1 MTIFDNVL
9 IQFTIA
15 CLLQFPTIQSI
26 VISIYDRYYNLRR
39 LLLQFTT
46 GITTYDDYYYN
57 LRQVLQLTTTIITIY
72 DRYYNLRRLLLQFTT
87 GITTYDD
94 YYYNLRQVLQ
104 LTTEQTSHLGSLTA
118 STTATVTKTS
128 LKKWIRAASNFMA
141 LTPSPKIWQMFV
153 GKFLWS

>member
-57 LRQVLQLTTTIITIY
+57 LRQVLQLTT
-72 DRYYNLRRLLLQFTT
+72 
-87 GITTYDD
+87 
-94 YYYNLRQVLQ
+94 
-104 LTTEQTSHLGSLTA
+104 EQTSHLGSVTA
-118 STTATVTKTS
+118 STTATATKTS